1 MSSVTNTNTE
11 QKNNTN
17 IDNITSIHPLQLKK
31 TQLEQRNLELKNE
44 NEKLNEKLENLK
56 KNVLD
61 LKEHVD
67 KVIYNQLDLK
77 TKNISDL
84 KLQLEVSNNKI
95 YSLNKQLDNF
105 DSISE
110 TQKEIRQKYFS
121 LINEKIK
128 NENFYL
134 TQEEIIKEL
143 KEKNISLKRK
153 RDKINEEFK
162 KVDEEYSEVYNNVQI
177 DKKIIINLQNDLARK
192 IEKSKLSINI
202 LNEKS
207 IEISNLRNKLN
218 ILKSENEQKLLNKQK
233 GLKLKNVNSTNKLN
247 ISKVNNSKLNNSNLI
262 NNESSASIL
271 AKQNQKFTEANS
283 LMNIDQSNL
292 NENEPNYMK
301 ELTGYVNEILNE

>member
-134 TQEEIIKEL
+134 TQEDIIKEL
-143 KEKNISLKRK
+143 REKNKNLKIR

-162 KVDEEYSEVYNNVQI
+162 RV
-177 DKKIIINLQNDLARK
+177 
-192 IEKSKLSINI
+192 
-202 LNEKS
+202 
-207 IEISNLRNKLN
+207 
-218 ILKSENEQKLLNKQK
+218 
-233 GLKLKNVNSTNKLN
+233 
-247 ISKVNNSKLNNSNLI
+247 
-262 NNESSASIL
+262 
-271 AKQNQKFTEANS
+271 F
-283 LMNIDQSNL
+283 
-292 NENEPNYMK
+292 
-301 ELTGYVNEILNE
+301 

>member
-1 MSSVTNTNTE
+1 MSD
-11 QKNNTN
+11 QYNNIN
-17 IDNITSIHPLQLKK
+17 INDLTSPHP
-31 TQLEQRNLELKNE
+31 LELKKNQLETRNKELKDE
-44 NEKLNEKLENLK
+44 NKRLNEKFEQLK
-56 KNVLD
+56 KNVMD
-61 LKEHVD
+61 LKEQID
-67 KVIYNQLDLK
+67 NIIYTQLDLQSK
-77 TKNISDL
+77 KIQDL
-84 KLQLEVSNNKI
+84 KLQVEMSRNKTNE
-95 YSLNKQLDNF
+95 LNKQLDNY
-105 DSISE
+105 DAIYD
-110 TQKEIRQKYFS
+110 TQKEIRQKYYG

>member
-1 MSSVTNTNTE
+1 MSDQNNNLNTNT
-11 QKNNTN
+11 
-17 IDNITSIHPLQLKK
+17 ITSPHL
-31 TQLEQRNLELKNE
+31 LELKKNQLETRNIELKEE
-44 NEKLNEKLENLK
+44 NKKLNEKLEQLK
-56 KNVLD
+56 KNIMD
-61 LKEHVD
+61 LKEQID
-67 KVIYNQLDLK
+67 NIIYTQLDLK
-77 TKNISDL
+77 SKKIQDL
-84 KLQLEVSNNKI
+84 KLQVEMSTNKTNE
-95 YSLNKQLDNF
+95 LNKQLDNY
-105 DSISE
+105 DAIYD
-110 TQKEIRQKYFS
+110 TQKEIRQKYFG

-192 IEKSKLSINI
+192 IEKSKVSINI

>member
-1 MSSVTNTNTE
+1 MSDQNNNLNTN
-11 QKNNTN
+11 
-17 IDNITSIHPLQLKK
+17 NITSPHL
-31 TQLEQRNLELKNE
+31 LELKKNQLETRNIELKEE
-44 NEKLNEKLENLK
+44 NKKLNEKLEQLK
-56 KNVLD
+56 KNIMD
-61 LKEHVD
+61 LKEQID
-67 KVIYNQLDLK
+67 NIIYTQLDLK
-77 TKNISDL
+77 SKKIQDL
-84 KLQLEVSNNKI
+84 KLQVEMSTNKTNE
-95 YSLNKQLDNF
+95 LNKQLDNY
-105 DSISE
+105 DAIYD
-110 TQKEIRQKYFS
+110 TQKEIRQKYFG

-192 IEKSKLSINI
+192 IEKSKVSINI